1 MSTFW
6 SVWVIVLTLITVVG
20 SMWLLLATRK
30 IEVKKDSKPGEPAKT
45 GHSYDGIEEYDNP
58 LPSWW
63 FNMFVGSIIF
73 TVIYLILYPGMGNF
87 KGVLG
92 WTQENQWQQEI
103 DAAEER
109 YGPIFA
115 RHANTPVEELAL
127 NPEAMKMAGRL
138 FANNCSTCH
147 GSDGRGAYGFPN
159 LADDDWL
166 YGGAPDAIKASIAK
180 GRNGFMTPW
189 GSVLKEEDVNNVA
202 NYALS
207 LSGRNHDEA
216 AAQNGQQGFNTYC
229 AACHGAD
236 GTGNQMLGAPNL
248 ADNIWLYSGSL
259 ETIRQT
265 IREGRQGKMPAH
277 ENLLKAD
284 KIHLLTAYVYGLN
297 QQP

>member
-115 RHANTPVEELAL
+115 RHANTQVEELAL
-127 NPEAMKMAGRL
+127 NPEAMKMVMSRTPLQRIGSAEEVANVVAFLAGDKSSYVSGETIYVDGGRL
-138 FANNCSTCH
+138 AMNYTC
-147 GSDGRGAYGFPN
+147 
-159 LADDDWL
+159 
-166 YGGAPDAIKASIAK
+166 
-180 GRNGFMTPW
+180 
-189 GSVLKEEDVNNVA
+189 
-202 NYALS
+202 
-207 LSGRNHDEA
+207 
-216 AAQNGQQGFNTYC
+216 
-229 AACHGAD
+229 
-236 GTGNQMLGAPNL
+236 
-248 ADNIWLYSGSL
+248 
-259 ETIRQT
+259 
-265 IREGRQGKMPAH
+265 
-277 ENLLKAD
+277 
-284 KIHLLTAYVYGLN
+284 
-297 QQP
+297 